1 MARLDDSMQFE
12 VLWPLGRA
20 TGEAVAMSTRVSG
33 GGAKRIGFLW
43 DYVFRGDDM
52 FRLLEEELPKRFAD
66 CVFVPYETF
75 GNIHGHDEA
84 EVLAA
89 LPARLRAEEV
99 DAVVVGVGA

>member
-1 MARLDDSMQFE
+1 MGPLDDRIEFN

-20 TGEAVAMSTRVSG
+20 TGETVSMSTRLAGVT
-33 GGAKRIGFLW
+33 AKRIGFLW

-52 FRLLEEELPKRFAD
+52 FRLLAEELPQHFPD
-66 CVFVPYETF
+66 CRFVPYETF

-84 EVLAA
+84 DVLAA
-89 LPARLRAEEV
+89 LPERLRLEGV